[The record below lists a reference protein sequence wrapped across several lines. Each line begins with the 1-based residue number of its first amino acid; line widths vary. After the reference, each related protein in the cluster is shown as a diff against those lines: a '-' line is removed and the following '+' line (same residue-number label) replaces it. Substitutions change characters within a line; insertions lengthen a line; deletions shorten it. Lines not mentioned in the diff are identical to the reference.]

1 MYINKVRLQGV
12 KCFTD
17 ETMQLTHS
25 SGMDG
30 VDEDRQ
36 KNWNVILGENG
47 DGKSTLLRAIA
58 ACLMD
63 ARTADRV
70 VRPIG
75 WIRGGQTKASMFVEI
90 ERCVE
95 DDVGERSGDSAAIY
109 QNEYFIVRGQDNA
122 SEEYSTFTILDYEE
136 AIEKKQVIGRHS
148 KQKRAHARFLR
159 DMAFSRKENA
169 GWLACGYGAFRRL
182 PTPGRMFEDPVDPSE
197 AKFVTLFDD
206 NAALV
211 RCERWLKDLQLSL
224 DRKKAEGKD
233 TEADHRRLEQV
244 KARIGNLL
252 PEVTGIEISKEIT
265 FAFRDHTR
273 YSLPQLSDGYRSMFA
288 LIVDILRWLERAHP
302 GTNLRVD
309 ELSGV
314 VLIDEIDAHL
324 HPRWQRE
331 VGFTLTKQFPN
342 LQFIVTTHSPFVA
355 MAAGEGSLS
364 VLRKD
369 GNERRVDQDVPNPRG
384 WLVDRVLAE
393 VFDLRSLRDPVTEK
407 ELQRYQELR
416 LARGAQRL
424 SPGEA
429 DELTNLEVKL
439 AKIDQH
445 SSPSGNFALDQD
457 IDLLTKKLQARRLGT

>member
-1 MYINKVRLQGV
+1 MYINKVRLQNV
-12 KCFTD
+12 KCFAD
-17 ETMQLTHS
+17 AALQFTHAK
-25 SGMDG
+25 DNT
-30 VDEDRQ
+30 DRQ

-75 WIRGGQTKASMFVEI
+75 WIRGGQTKASMSVEI
-90 ERCVE
+90 ERCAE
-95 DDVGERSGDSAAIY
+95 DDVGERSVESGSIH
-109 QNEYFIVRGQDNA
+109 QNEYFIIRGQDNA

-136 AIEKKQVIGRHS
+136 AIEKKQVVGRPS
-148 KQKRAHARFLR
+148 KQKRADAKFLR
-159 DMAFSRKENA
+159 DTAFSRKENV
-169 GWLACGYGAFRRL
+169 GWVSCGYGAFRRL
-182 PTPGRMFEDPVDPSE
+182 PTPGRMFDDPLDPSE

-211 RCERWLKDLQLSL
+211 RCEHWLKDLQLSL

-233 TEADHRRLEQV
+233 IDAEYRRLEQV

-252 PEVTGIEISKEIT
+252 PEVTSIEISKEIT
-265 FAFRDHTR
+265 FSFRDNTR

-302 GTNLRVD
+302 GTNVSVD
-309 ELSGV
+309 KLSGV

-331 VGFTLTKQFPN
+331 VGFKLTEQFPN

-355 MAAGEGSLS
+355 MAAGAGSLS

-369 GNERRVDQDVPNPRG
+369 DNEMRVDQDIPNPRG

-393 VFDLRSLRDPVTEK
+393 LFHLPSLRDPETEK
-407 ELQRYQELR
+407 QLQRYQELR
-416 LARGAQRL
+416 LARGAQPL
-424 SPGEA
+424 SPAEA
-429 DELTNLEVKL
+429 DELANLEVTL
-439 AKIDQH
+439 VKIEKH

-457 IDLLTKKLQARRLGT
+457 IDLLTKKLQARRRGA